1 MLEAAAVSV
10 ITPSEGNCLSRGVVA
25 ALEFVGR
32 SSAKE
37 NTITALVASSRC
49 DETCQPEC
57 PDVTE
62 ELLDNAL
69 RGISSEPRLNAIVVT
84 PQSCAEAERALEE
97 LVERFGGE
105 IGRIRN

>member
-37 NTITALVASSRC
+37 NTITALVASSHC

-84 PQSCAEAERALEE
+84 PQSCAEAERALEK